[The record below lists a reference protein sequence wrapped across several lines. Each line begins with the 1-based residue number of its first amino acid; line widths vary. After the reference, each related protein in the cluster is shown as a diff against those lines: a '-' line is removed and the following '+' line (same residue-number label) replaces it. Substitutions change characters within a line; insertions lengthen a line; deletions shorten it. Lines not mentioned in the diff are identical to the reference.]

1 MIKVPNRNS
10 WVNYPRLCVNRII
23 GMFKAPYGISWVDY
37 LHLILSGNF
46 HKKCCVRGLIIIVK
60 VRSALEVWRCKTY
73 ETKEPET
80 LDWIDGLAEDA
91 VLFDIGANIGVYSL
105 YAGKRGLRVYS
116 FEPESQNYSGLA
128 MNCMANKLTNITP
141 YCLALADRECFD
153 LLYVTS
159 TNPGDSQHNLGEE
172 NPFYDRECS
181 GTQGIFSCTLDKL
194 CFEYGFPI
202 PQHIKIDVDG
212 LEEKIIEGAKQV
224 LSHPNFSSLLI
235 EISGYDGAQPEVISR
250 LANFG
255 LAPISMH
262 AREYRNGTMW
272 ARNQIFIR
280 EKIN

>member
-1 MIKVPNRNS
+1 MIKVLNRTS
-10 WVNYPRLCVNRII
+10 WINYPRLIINRFNRI
-23 GMFKAPYGISWVDY
+23 FKAPYGISWLDY

-46 HKKCCVRGLIIIVK
+46 LKKCHVRGLIIHVK
-60 VRSALEVWRCKTY
+60 ARSALEVWRCKTY

-80 LDWIDGLAEDA
+80 LDWIDGFAKGD
-91 VLFDIGANIGVYSL
+91 VLFDIGANIGIYSL
-105 YAGKRGLRVYS
+105 YAGKRGHRVYS

-128 MNCMANKLTNITP
+128 MNCMANKLTNVTP
-141 YCLALADRECFD
+141 YCLALADREYFD

-172 NPFYDRECS
+172 NPFFERECS
-181 GTQGIFSCTLDKL
+181 GTQGIFACSLDKL

-224 LSHPNFSSLLI
+224 LSHPDFGSLLI
-235 EISGYDGAQPEVISR
+235 EIAGYDGVQPDTISR
-250 LANFG
+250 LATFG
-255 LAPISMH
+255 LVPISMH
-262 AREYRNGTMW
+262 AREYRSGTLW

-280 EKIN
+280 EKN